1 MKKTYVKPMA
11 AGVAFVVNEN
21 VATSLGNDNNN
32 VGGFKL
38 YQQMD
43 GCNTHYFTTAY
54 LTGFEN
60 KGEENTMNPMDNF
73 GAYNEGISLLDIF
86 AIARN
91 DNTDLGMAYRTC
103 FLGG

>member
-60 KGEENTMNPMDNF
+60 KGEEATMNPMDNF
-73 GAYNEGISLLDIF
+73 GEYNEGVSMLDIF
-86 AIARN
+86 AIA
-91 DNTDLGMAYRTC
+91 DDLTHPLSGTYRSC
-103 FLGG
+103 FLN

>member
-21 VATSLGNDNNN
+21 VATSLGNDNKN

-38 YQQMD
+38 LQQMD
-43 GCNTHYFTTAY
+43 GCNTHYFTTEY

-60 KGEENTMNPMDNF
+60 KGEEATMSPMDNF
-73 GAYNEGISLLDIF
+73 AAYNKDVSLDDIF
-86 AIARN
+86 AIAADPSN
-91 DNTDLGMAYRTC
+91 SLNGVYRTC
-103 FLGG
+103 FVG